1 MKYACFE
8 DHCSTITATWEE
20 YLWFWFKFFKNIR
33 TKSVKLVDRI
43 LKRRNL
49 SSIWAWTLPKIHLIK
64 GIEVELRVLACSNRC
79 QVTTRTT
86 MSICLVTIY
95 NDSFRRLCLL
105 NGMIVQF
112 MTLIEEFARGRVFF
126 FENKGRFLRIL
137 PSFKHGF
144 VVVRSSLFFDVFE
157 LFIASLEGR
166 VLFRPLLVSARS
178 DGGAGSRFGQLS
190 NAFFAFHIL
199 LLNLFNYNTQ

>member
-1 MKYACFE
+1 M
-8 DHCSTITATWEE
+8 
-20 YLWFWFKFFKNIR
+20 
-33 TKSVKLVDRI
+33 
-43 LKRRNL
+43 
-49 SSIWAWTLPKIHLIK
+49 
-64 GIEVELRVLACSNRC
+64 
-79 QVTTRTT
+79 
-86 MSICLVTIY
+86 
-95 NDSFRRLCLL
+95 L